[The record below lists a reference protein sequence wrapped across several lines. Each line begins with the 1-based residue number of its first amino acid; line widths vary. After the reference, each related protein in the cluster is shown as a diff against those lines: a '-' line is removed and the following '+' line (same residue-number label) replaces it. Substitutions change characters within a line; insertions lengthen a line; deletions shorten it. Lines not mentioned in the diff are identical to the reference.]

1 MPENMK
7 TNNVCRCCLSEACY
21 KDISN
26 EYVYEGRKEVYC
38 EMLMDTFNLNISY
51 QEDHSRLICEDCIV
65 RLRDATAFRRQVEQ
79 AERALSR
86 NTISNG
92 VCSGTELLSKLID
105 YKDDFIDHITGDF
118 DDDLADV
125 VVDDH
130 SGGEIG
136 WQEDGDDDGDVF
148 VIKMEPEDDTIV
160 KSQENELFK
169 KSVPKSLQ
177 KGISLTSKSKGVVKA
192 NKDEQKETQKRKRI
206 KSLTQL
212 NLKENSLK
220 LINNSNLC
228 LFESLKTKFRCFYC
242 KNSYLNITELREHS
256 TSHSN
261 PSYLKMC
268 INRLQGMSYKNV
280 DISNL
285 ICKNC
290 SQPLKDLAELRK
302 HLMEMHNVE
311 FSDSEH
317 LLIPYRL
324 ENGFNCVLCEQ
335 KFNTYFRLS
344 IHMNTHYTN
353 HVCEICGVSYINRL
367 SLRMHVN
374 SIHREKKMFHMP

>member
-1 MPENMK
+1 
-7 TNNVCRCCLSEACY
+7 
-21 KDISN
+21 
-26 EYVYEGRKEVYC
+26 
-38 EMLMDTFNLNISY
+38 
-51 QEDHSRLICEDCIV
+51 
-65 RLRDATAFRRQVEQ
+65 
-79 AERALSR
+79 
-86 NTISNG
+86 
-92 VCSGTELLSKLID
+92 
-105 YKDDFIDHITGDF
+105 
-118 DDDLADV
+118 
-125 VVDDH
+125 
-130 SGGEIG
+130 
-136 WQEDGDDDGDVF
+136 
-148 VIKMEPEDDTIV
+148 MEPEDDTIV

-374 SIHREKKMFHMP
+374 SIHREKKCSICLDTFTNTYSRVKHMRKVHNSSQAKRYCLLCNKTFRYTYMLNEHKIKEHGAKRQLSDCAQCGKSFLSDVNLRTHIRGVHVKERNYSCIYCGMSFFTSCDQRRHERTHQDVRLFACSYCEGRFKSKDSLRRHLKRQHGNLFVANT